1 LHYLI
6 ELLNMSIS
14 TELNMEQSILKA
26 ATKLFLEK
34 GFKATSTTEIAKVV
48 GCNQALVHY
57 YFRTKDRLFDAIFE
71 KKIGSFI
78 GSLLKISHED
88 LPFEEKLARRI
99 ESHFDAISEDPKLP
113 LFFFNE
119 ISTNPKR
126 LEILKSKIGTLPQ
139 LALAQMQKELEIEI
153 KKGTIREMNAYD
165 LLMTIVSLNII
176 VFLVEPMFK
185 TVTNISDE
193 EFQLLQERRKKENVH
208 IILKSLK
215 P

>member
-1 LHYLI
+1 
-6 ELLNMSIS
+6 MSIS
-14 TELNMEQSILKA
+14 KEQNMEEAILKA

-57 YFRTKDRLFDAIFE
+57 YYRTKDRLFDAIFK

-78 GSLLKISHED
+78 GSLLMISHED
-88 LPFEEKLARRI
+88 LPFEEKLAKRI
-99 ESHFDAISEDPKLP
+99 ESHFDVISADPKLP
-113 LFFFNE
+113 LFFFSE

-126 LEILKSKIGTLPQ
+126 LEALKSTLGEMPQ
-139 LALAQMQKELEIEI
+139 LAFSQMQKELEIEI
-153 KKGTIREMNAYD
+153 EKGTIRQMTVYD

-193 EFQLLQERRKKENVH
+193 EFQLLQKRRKKENVH
-208 IILKSLK
+208 IILTSLK

>member
-1 LHYLI
+1 
-6 ELLNMSIS
+6 MSIS
-14 TELNMEQSILKA
+14 TVQNMEQAILKA

-57 YFRTKDRLFDAIFE
+57 YYRTKDRLFDAIFE
-71 KKIGSFI
+71 NKIGSFI
-78 GSLLKISHED
+78 GSLLKINHED
-88 LPFEEKLARRI
+88 LPFETKLAKRI
-99 ESHFDAISEDPKLP
+99 ESHFDAISEDPRLP

-126 LEILKSKIGTLPQ
+126 LESLKSILGDLPRE
-139 LALAQMQKELEIEI
+139 AFSQMQKELEIEI
-153 KKGTIREMNAYD
+153 EKGTIRQTSVYD

-176 VFLVEPMFK
+176 VFLAEPMFK
-185 TVTNISDE
+185 TITKISDE
-193 EFQLLQERRKKENVH
+193 EFQLLQARRKKENVH

>member
-1 LHYLI
+1 
-6 ELLNMSIS
+6 MSIS
-14 TELNMEQSILKA
+14 KELNMEQAILEA

-57 YFRTKDRLFDAIFE
+57 YYRTKDRLFDAIFE
-71 KKIGSFI
+71 KKMKVFF

-88 LPFEEKLARRI
+88 LPFEEKLTKRI
-99 ESHFDAISEDPKLP
+99 ESHFDAIKEDPKLP

-126 LEILKSKIGTLPQ
+126 LETLKSILGDLPQ
-139 LALAQMQKELEIEI
+139 LVLAQMQKELKDEID
-153 KKGTIREMNAYD
+153 KGNIRHITVYD
-165 LLMTIVSLNII
+165 LMMTIVSLNII
-176 VFLVEPMFK
+176 VFLAEPMFK
-185 TVTNISDE
+185 TITKISDE
-193 EFQLLQERRKKENVH
+193 QFKQLQERRKQENVH
-208 IILKSLK
+208 IILTSLK

>member
-1 LHYLI
+1 
-6 ELLNMSIS
+6 MSIS
-14 TELNMEQSILKA
+14 KELNMEQAILEA

-57 YFRTKDRLFDAIFE
+57 YYRTKDRLFDAIFE
-71 KKIGSFI
+71 KKMKIFF

-88 LPFEEKLARRI
+88 LPFEEKLTKRI
-99 ESHFDAISEDPKLP
+99 ESHFDAIKEDPKLP

-119 ISTNPKR
+119 ISANPAR
-126 LEILKSKIGTLPQ
+126 LETLKSILGDLPQ
-139 LALAQMQKELEIEI
+139 VVLAQMQKELQDEID
-153 KKGTIREMNAYD
+153 KGNIRHMTVYD
-165 LLMTIVSLNII
+165 LMMTIVSLNII
-176 VFLVEPMFK
+176 VFLAEPMFK
-185 TVTNISDE
+185 IITKISDE
-193 EFQLLQERRKKENVH
+193 QFKRLQESRKQENVN

>member
-1 LHYLI
+1 
-6 ELLNMSIS
+6 MSIS
-14 TELNMEQSILKA
+14 TRVNMEQAILEA

-57 YFRTKDRLFDAIFE
+57 YYRTKDRLFEAIFE
-71 KKIGSFI
+71 KKMNVFF

-88 LPFEEKLARRI
+88 LPFEEKLTKRI
-99 ESHFDAISEDPKLP
+99 ESHFDAIKDDPKLP

-126 LEILKSKIGTLPQ
+126 LETLKSILGDLPQ
-139 LALAQMQKELEIEI
+139 VVFAQMQKELKDEID
-153 KKGTIREMNAYD
+153 KGNIRQITVYD
-165 LLMTIVSLNII
+165 LMMTIVSLNII
-176 VFLVEPMFK
+176 VFLAEPMFK
-185 TVTNISDE
+185 TITKISDAQ
-193 EFQLLQERRKKENVH
+193 FKQLQERRKQENVH